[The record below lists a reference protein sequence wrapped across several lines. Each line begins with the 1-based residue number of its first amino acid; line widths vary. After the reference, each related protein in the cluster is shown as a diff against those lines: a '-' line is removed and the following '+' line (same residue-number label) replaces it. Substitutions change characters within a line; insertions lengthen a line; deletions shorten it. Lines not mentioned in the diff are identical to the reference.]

1 MSLNV
6 LTYNFYSR
14 PRQIFKDS
22 QVARAKKFSERL
34 EAYEIVNGEIDIL
47 LLQEIFDNKVHKILK
62 KDLKSMGFIFRT
74 KRIDTWN
81 RMNGGGIIYSRWPI
95 TTQDNYMFKKAYI
108 FNAPAAKGAN
118 YARVLK
124 EDKIFHFIN
133 VHLDSFDADFRKGQ
147 MVNIK
152 KWIDSKY
159 IPSDEPVIMGG
170 DYNIDLYNDEVET
183 IEEIFED
190 YDIPEATTIKD
201 QEWTK
206 YTLHSKN
213 DWIARR
219 GNLKEQNEWL
229 DFFICKSEDIETEM
243 KVVKL
248 EQPVNGKKIVWNTPF
263 FFNIYSCKK
272 NYPAEDIS
280 DHYGCLCTIKY

>member
-1 MSLNV
+1 MSLNA
-6 LTYNFYSR
+6 LSYNFYSR
-14 PRQIFKDS
+14 PRIIFKDS
-22 QVARAKKFSERL
+22 QVARAKKFTERL
-34 EAYEIVNGEIDIL
+34 EAYEIQNGEIDVL

-62 KDLKSMGFIFRT
+62 KDLKAMGFIFRT

-81 RMNGGGIIYSRWPI
+81 RINGGALIYSRWPI
-95 TTQDNYMFKKAYI
+95 TTKDNYMFKKAYI

-118 YARVLK
+118 YARILK

-133 VHLDSFDADFRKGQ
+133 IHLDSFDADFRKSQ

-152 KWIDSKY
+152 KWIDAKY

-170 DYNIDLYNDEVET
+170 DYNIDLYKDEVENV
-183 IEEIFED
+183 EEIFED
-190 YDIPEATTIKD
+190 YEIPEAITIKD

-206 YTLHSKN
+206 YTLHAKN
-213 DWIARR
+213 DWIVRR
-219 GNLKEQNEWL
+219 GNLEEENEWL
-229 DFFICKSEDIETEM
+229 DFFICKGNVEMEM

-248 EQPVNGKKIVWNTPF
+248 EQPVVGKKILFNTPF

-272 NYPAEDIS
+272 NYPAKDIS
-280 DHYGCLCTIKY
+280 DHYGCLCTFKY